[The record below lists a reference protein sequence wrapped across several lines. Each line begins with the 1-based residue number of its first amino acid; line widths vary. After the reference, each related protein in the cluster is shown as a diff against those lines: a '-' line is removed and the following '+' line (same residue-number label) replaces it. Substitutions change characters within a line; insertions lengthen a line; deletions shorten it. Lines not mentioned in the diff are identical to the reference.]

1 MLSEK
6 QIENIVEAI
15 KVMSEGNE
23 ISKAEWEHIKMRV
36 DTRLARVYGDGFDNR
51 FPVGSA
57 AFSQAVNGLA
67 NNGVKFSVEYE

>member
-6 QIENIVEAI
+6 HIENIVDAI
-15 KVMSEGNE
+15 KVMSEGEE
-23 ISKAEWEHIKMRV
+23 ISGSEWEIIKKRV
-36 DTRLARVYGDGFDNR
+36 NTKLARVYGDGFDNR